1 MAASKREMLLIEFL
15 TFHSKISYL
24 SWFFTPFKT
33 NDKLQVVLTPKQ
45 FGTYFLI
52 KIVGKSGKIVSFFS
66 LIDYVRCAC
75 AKILIE

>member
-15 TFHSKISYL
+15 TSHSKISYL
-24 SWFFTPFKT
+24 SCFFTPFKIKRQISSCP
-33 NDKLQVVLTPKQ
+33 NPKQ
-45 FGTYFLI
+45 FGAYLLI
-52 KIVGKSGKIVSFFS
+52 KIEGKSGKIVSFFS